1 MDLNISVNTK
11 KMAVIGDPVAH
22 SMSPFM
28 HNHMIEELRLDAVY
42 FPFHV
47 KYEETGKFCEAARLL
62 GLSGFNATMPHKQN
76 MLELVDELDPEAA
89 EYGSVNT
96 VKVRDGKLTG
106 YNTDVRGLMMAF
118 KDNGVDLNGASVMII
133 GAGGVAAAL
142 TKGLAK
148 ESVKKVTVLNRTLP
162 KALAVCEGL
171 SYATPLEQTH
181 ENMTVAA
188 ADADVIVNCTSLG
201 MAETGDDFA
210 DLSFLDETSAL
221 LCDLIYNPWETNFLA
236 YGRERGLKT
245 MNGMSMLLYQGI
257 LAFEIFMDVKLDCKA
272 EHDRLIP
279 LCEAEMKNK

>member
-1 MDLNISVNTK
+1 MDVNISVNTK

-28 HNHMIEELRLDAVY
+28 HNHMIEELGLDAVY

-96 VKVRDGKLTG
+96 IKVRNGKLTG

-118 KDNGVDLNGASVMII
+118 KDYGVDLKDAKIMII

-148 ESVKKVTVLNRTLP
+148 ESVQK
-162 KALAVCEGL
+162 
-171 SYATPLEQTH
+171 
-181 ENMTVAA
+181 
-188 ADADVIVNCTSLG
+188 
-201 MAETGDDFA
+201 
-210 DLSFLDETSAL
+210 
-221 LCDLIYNPWETNFLA
+221 
-236 YGRERGLKT
+236 
-245 MNGMSMLLYQGI
+245 
-257 LAFEIFMDVKLDCKA
+257 
-272 EHDRLIP
+272 
-279 LCEAEMKNK
+279 